1 METALTAVILTV
13 LVAPFVILFV
23 LVALAHLAP
32 SSSALARVTF
42 VCPVR
47 RHRVNATF
55 LTAPGFIHP
64 LDVVAC
70 SEFADPEHVTCA
82 KSCLDVARTRA
93 EPSPMTPRYSLIA
106 DGVSLRDAAPAS
118 VGGGGSES

>member
-1 METALTAVILTV
+1 MERALTAVVLAI

-47 RHRVNATF
+47 RRRVNATF
-55 LTAPGFIHP
+55 LTAPGFDHP
-64 LDVVAC
+64 IDVVAC
-70 SEFADPEHVTCA
+70 SEFGDSEHLTCA
-82 KSCLDVARTRA
+82 KRCLEVARTRSA
-93 EPSPMTPRYSLIA
+93 PSLMTPRYSLIA
-106 DGVSLRDAAPAS
+106 DGVSPRDAAPAS
-118 VGGGGSES
+118 VGGGAES

>member
-1 METALTAVILTV
+1 MERVLTAVILAV

-32 SSSALARVTF
+32 ASSALARVTF

-47 RHRVNATF
+47 RRRVNATF
-55 LTAPGFIHP
+55 LTGPGFNHP
-64 LDVVAC
+64 IDVAEC

-82 KSCLDVARTRA
+82 KRCLDVASTRS
-93 EPSPMTPRYSLIA
+93 EPSPMMPRYSLIA
-106 DGVSLRDAAPAS
+106 DGVSLRDSAPAR
-118 VGGGGSES
+118 VGGGSES